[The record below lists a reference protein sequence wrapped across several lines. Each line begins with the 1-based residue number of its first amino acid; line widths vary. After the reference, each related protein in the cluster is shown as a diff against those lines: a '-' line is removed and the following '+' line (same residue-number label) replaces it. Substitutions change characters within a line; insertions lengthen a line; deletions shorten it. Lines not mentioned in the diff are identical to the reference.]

1 MRRNE
6 PCEVNKEELSVS
18 GIAGTI
24 CSGWE
29 RAYNV
34 QRIKC
39 TLVRL
44 EDVEQREEL

>member
-1 MRRNE
+1 MRRNK
-6 PCEVNKEELSVS
+6 PYEVNKEELSVS
-18 GIAGTI
+18 SIAGTI
-24 CSGWE
+24 YLGWK

-44 EDVEQREEL
+44 ENVEQREL